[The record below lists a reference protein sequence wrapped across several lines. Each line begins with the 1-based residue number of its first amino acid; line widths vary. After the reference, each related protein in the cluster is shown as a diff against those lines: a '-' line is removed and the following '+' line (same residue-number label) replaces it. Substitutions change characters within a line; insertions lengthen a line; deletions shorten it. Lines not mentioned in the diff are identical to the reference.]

1 MPLPLTCPVP
11 QDNCPLVRNPDQRNS
26 DNDKWGDACD
36 NCRNQKNDDQKD
48 TDQDGQGD
56 ACDDDIDGDRKC
68 GRGWGGLGPR
78 GGATWGRGLES
89 ERMSLLEE
97 PRTVD
102 CAPPAE
108 KHQLCRMLQVGRAG
122 QSLGFRA
129 REVPIL
135 HLGHRDSR
143 GAFTWQGGGS
153 VELTRNEGQS
163 PPRLS
168 VPEVSRRLGPGQEHL
183 I

>member
-68 GRGWGGLGPR
+68 GRGWSGLGPR
-78 GGATWGRGLES
+78 GGAT
-89 ERMSLLEE
+89 
-97 PRTVD
+97 
-102 CAPPAE
+102 
-108 KHQLCRMLQVGRAG
+108 
-122 QSLGFRA
+122 
-129 REVPIL
+129 
-135 HLGHRDSR
+135 
-143 GAFTWQGGGS
+143 
-153 VELTRNEGQS
+153 
-163 PPRLS
+163 
-168 VPEVSRRLGPGQEHL
+168 
-183 I
+183 